1 MHFRQSLKI
10 CVLIAALAAAAP
22 TVSAQGPMAPPPVA
36 RPNFR
41 AAHYDVSAVIAPAS
55 QTLAVRATV
64 EFEATEGSHIIQTEL
79 HPNLRIN
86 SVTDAAGKP
95 LNYQRDSRD
104 PLQVLVD
111 TGSAV
116 NPGQKVNVVFDYA
129 GPLQNNE
136 DNSPVRGVRLAAIN
150 ADAAYLLL
158 PARWFPL
165 TNYPANRYTGVFK
178 IQVPENFQV
187 AGTGK
192 SAEPAPVAGT
202 ATLPSVIK
210 PGAPPPAPT
219 GQKVYTFRCDNPAPW
234 GSFAAAAYQG
244 RTVDADGVKVP
255 VLTFPASAKTA
266 QLYGEAAGKMV
277 TTFTD
282 SFGALPDP
290 SITVAEFPDGS
301 VTGFS
306 GPGLALISERQWLA
320 RTNTRE
326 LSRLI
331 AGQWFGS
338 QVLPASRAD
347 AWVTDGL
354 ARYSEAL
361 YAEEDAGREAA
372 NRAIEDF
379 TVGALMFE
387 GTTPIAQAQQLQ
399 PFTAQYLSIVEDKGA
414 AVFNMLRSL
423 MGDAAFHALLKDFYT
438 KFAGKN
444 AQVSDMEQMAQSH
457 MKAPAT
463 QVATISNGTDGKVAP
478 AGADALPP
486 FFAQW
491 IDSTGAPQFSM
502 EYTIFRNPKG
512 FRVVGKIKQN
522 LDTFNMP
529 VEVEIQTEG
538 NPEFKMVQV
547 VGTETPFSIDTF
559 GRPKPNGVILDPH
572 NYLLKSS
579 SALQVRAIVARG
591 ETLAGQGKLF
601 DAVQEYQRALDLE
614 PNNALALFRM
624 GEAFFYQKNYAAAA
638 NSFRGAIGGVTDLS
652 TKWVEVWSHIYM
664 GKIYDLTGQRDRA
677 VNEYNQAIRLKDD
690 TGGAQEEARKYLSQ
704 PYKDVP
710 A

>member
-1 MHFRQSLKI
+1 MLFRKTLRI
-10 CVLIAALAAAAP
+10 GVAAAAFAA
-22 TVSAQGPMAPPPVA
+22 TALVARAQGPIAPPAVA
-36 RPNFR
+36 HAGFR
-41 AAHYDVSAVIAPAS
+41 AVHYDVNAVIAPAS

-64 EFEATEGSHIIQTEL
+64 QFEAAEGSHVIQAEL

-104 PLQVLVD
+104 PLEVLIDV
-111 TGSAV
+111 GNAV
-116 NPGQKVNVVFDYA
+116 NPGQKVEVVFDYA
-129 GPLQNNE
+129 GQLQNNE
-136 DNSPVRGVRLAAIN
+136 DNSPIKGVRLAAIN

-165 TNYPANRYTGVFK
+165 TNYPTNRYTGIFK

-192 SAEPAPVAGT
+192 AGETTTVSGT

-219 GQKVYTFRCDNPAPW
+219 GQKSFTFRCDSPAPW
-234 GSFAAAAYQG
+234 GSFAAAVYQG
-244 RTVDADGVKVP
+244 RAVDADGVKIP
-255 VLTFPASAKTA
+255 VLAFPASAKTV
-266 QLYGEAAGKMV
+266 QLYGDAAGKMI

-282 SFGALPDP
+282 AFGALPDP
-290 SITVAEFPDGS
+290 SLTVAEFPDGS

-306 GPGLALISERQWLA
+306 GPGLALISERQWLV
-320 RTNTRE
+320 RGNTRE
-326 LSRLI
+326 LSRLV

-338 QVLPASRAD
+338 QVLPATRAD
-347 AWVTDGL
+347 VWVTDGL

-361 YAEEDAGREAA
+361 YAEEDAGREGA

-387 GTTPIAQAQQLQ
+387 GTTPISQAQQLQ
-399 PFTAQYLSIVEDKGA
+399 PFTPQYISIVQDKGA

-423 MGDAAFHALLKDFYT
+423 MGDSAFHSLLKDFYA

-457 MKAPAT
+457 MKAPPT
-463 QVATISNGTDGKVAP
+463 QVATISNSSDGKIAP

-491 IDSTGAPQFSM
+491 LDSTGAPQFSM

-522 LDTFNMP
+522 IDTFNMP
-529 VEVEIQTEG
+529 VEIEVQTEG

-547 VGTETPFSIDTF
+547 VGTETTFNVDTF
-559 GRPKPNGVILDPH
+559 GRPKPGGVILDPH

-591 ETLAGQGKLF
+591 EALAGQGKLF

-690 TGGAQEEARKYLSQ
+690 TGGAQDEAHKYLTG
-704 PYKDVP
+704 PYKD
-710 A
+710 AQ